1 MTWLELF
8 RSARGRWAIL
18 FCLTIVSMI
27 FLYMPTYYEEII
39 APKAGILINDPI
51 LNLFTPV
58 DWSTAVF
65 AILTAAIIQTM
76 IAYAGSATL
85 FITALTTFCVV
96 NIVRMTTMYL
106 ITLEPPS
113 DMILLID
120 PISASFVY
128 PHSGF
133 AKDLFFSGHVSTMMV
148 LVLIE
153 RNRIWFL
160 LKVAATALM
169 ALFLAWQHVHY
180 TVDLI
185 AAPFVT
191 YLVFLGVKRYLRGIP
206 MKNPTKN
213 IRIGG
218 F

>member
-1 MTWLELF
+1 
-8 RSARGRWAIL
+8 
-18 FCLTIVSMI
+18 
-27 FLYMPTYYEEII
+27 
-39 APKAGILINDPI
+39 
-51 LNLFTPV
+51 LFTPV

-65 AILTAAIIQTM
+65 AILTVAIIQTM
-76 IAYAGSATL
+76 ISYAGSATL
-85 FITALTTFCVV
+85 FITALMTFCVV
-96 NIVRMTTMYL
+96 NVIRMTTMYL

-128 PHSGF
+128 PNSGF

-148 LVLIE
+148 LLLIE

-160 LKVAATALM
+160 VKVAATALM

-180 TVDLI
+180 SVDLI

-191 YLVFLGVKRYLRGIP
+191 YGVFLGVKRYLRGIP
-206 MKNPTKN
+206 MENPPKIT
-213 IRIGG
+213 
-218 F
+218 